1 MDRLN
6 RRVVE
11 LAVGDARPSGDALN
25 IARFHH
31 RRVPHAVLMFERATN
46 DVTYDLKIAV
56 RVGAE
61 TLAALH
67 AILVDHAQTAVT
79 HVLRV
84 VIIRKGKGVVA
95 VQPAVIGVAA
105 FVGSSNLNHG
115 SQGMKGWCAVD
126 WIAPNGPARCGI
138 PRASRPG

>member
-6 RRVVE
+6 WRVVE
-11 LAVGDARPSGDALN
+11 FTVGDARPSRDALHV
-25 IARFHH
+25 ARFHH

-95 VQPAVIGVAA
+95 VQQAVIGVAA
-105 FVGSSNLNHG
+105 FVGLSNLNHG
-115 SQGMKGWCAVD
+115 RRWMNGWRVTD
-126 WIAPNGPARCGI
+126 RMVPNGPARFGI
-138 PRASRPG
+138 CWAP

>member
-1 MDRLN
+1 M
-6 RRVVE
+6 VE
-11 LAVGDARPSGDALN
+11 FTVGDARPSGDALN

-31 RRVPHAVLMFERATN
+31 RRVPHAVFMFECATN
-46 DVTYDLKIAV
+46 DVTDDLKIAV

-79 HVLRV
+79 HVLRIMIV
-84 VIIRKGKGVVA
+84 RERKSVVA

-105 FVGSSNLNHG
+105 FVGVSKLNHG
-115 SQGMKGWCAVD
+115 RRWMNGWRVTD
-126 WIAPNGPARCGI
+126 RMVPNGPARGGI
-138 PRASRPG
+138 